1 MGQMKQL
8 EVEILELL
16 AQDETP
22 ASISALL
29 DVPVH
34 WVYDTIHLQELEEI
48 LMPITIDQ

>member
-29 DVPVH
+29 DVPVA

-48 LMPITIDQ
+48 LMPAAIDL

>member
-34 WVYDTIHLQELEEI
+34 WVYDIIHLQELEEI
-48 LMPITIDQ
+48 LMPATIDL

>member
-22 ASISALL
+22 AAISALL
-29 DVPVH
+29 DVPISL
-34 WVYDTIHLQELEEI
+34 VYDTIHLQELQEM
-48 LMPITIDQ
+48 LVPATIDL

>member
-1 MGQMKQL
+1 MGQFKEL
-8 EVEILELL
+8 DIEIQDLL

-34 WVYDTIHLQELEEI
+34 WVYDIIHLQELQEI
-48 LMPITIDQ
+48 LMPATIDL